1 MTCTMYFLLFA
12 SIEVSVFDFRPFS
25 ISIYKMITYA
35 ECKRADKYD
44 YIRAMY
50 IVSQQD
56 EGIYGDDVSR
66 GNRIIERNALDQ
78 DRELYT

>member
-1 MTCTMYFLLFA
+1 
-12 SIEVSVFDFRPFS
+12 
-25 ISIYKMITYA
+25 MITYA

-50 IVSQQD
+50 IISQQD
-56 EGIYGDDVSR
+56 EGSYGDDVSR

>member
-1 MTCTMYFLLFA
+1 
-12 SIEVSVFDFRPFS
+12 
-25 ISIYKMITYA
+25 MITYA
-35 ECKRADKYD
+35 ECKRGDKYD
-44 YIRAMY
+44 YIQAMY

-56 EGIYGDDVSR
+56 EGIYGEDVSR